1 MFVLTNYGIIMKERK
16 VMSFN
21 LVPNIKRVLKK
32 TLIPH
37 YQKSSMSKI
46 NQSDV
51 IEKLVLEDAERVKS
65 LNSAAGK

>member
-1 MFVLTNYGIIMKERK
+1 MKDRK

-37 YQKSSMSKI
+37 YQKLSMSKI
-46 NQSDV
+46 NQSDI

-65 LNSAAGK
+65 LNSVEDK

>member
-1 MFVLTNYGIIMKERK
+1 MKDRK

-21 LVPNIKRVLKK
+21 LVPAVKKALKK

>member
-65 LNSAAGK
+65 LNSVEDK

>member
-1 MFVLTNYGIIMKERK
+1 MKERK

-21 LVPNIKRVLKK
+21 LVPAVKRVLKK

-37 YQKSSMSKI
+37 YQKTSISKI

-65 LNSAAGK
+65 LNSAENN

>member
-1 MFVLTNYGIIMKERK
+1 MKERK

-21 LVPNIKRVLKK
+21 LVPAVKRVLKK

-37 YQKSSMSKI
+37 YQKTSISKI

-51 IEKLVLEDAERVKS
+51 IEKLVLEDAERVKR
-65 LNSAAGK
+65 LENN